1 MNIMTI
7 PPNSTQE
14 ELEEILS
21 THIRQSIRTVVLT
34 GLLLS
39 PFCYLR
45 CLLNPLWVLGLKVPG
60 IFVTALFTCYVG
72 WQYVNGN
79 PAAGES
85 ALLWWAV
92 WAAIMLLIHYILF
105 SLIPIELYRNSKRY
119 QPPTSTAPGTA
130 APQALTIPCK
140 RNPEG
145 YPQAEVTFHA
155 PKRGLY
161 ALQWDI
167 EDYHEEF
174 IPVRENHITRAAYSQ
189 QSTHPEHLLTEIYRL
204 EAGSHLLC
212 LRAANRDAAP
222 PASVT
227 LTQLCG

>member
-1 MNIMTI
+1 MSTMTI

-105 SLIPIELYRNSKRY
+105 TLIPIELYRNSKRY
-119 QPPTSTAPGTA
+119 QSPTSTAPGTA
-130 APQALTIPCK
+130 APQALTIPYK

-167 EDYHEEF
+167 EDYQGEL

-189 QSTHPEHLLTEIYRL
+189 QSSRTIHSITEIYRL
-204 EAGSHLLC
+204 EPGSHLLC

-222 PASVT
+222 PATVT